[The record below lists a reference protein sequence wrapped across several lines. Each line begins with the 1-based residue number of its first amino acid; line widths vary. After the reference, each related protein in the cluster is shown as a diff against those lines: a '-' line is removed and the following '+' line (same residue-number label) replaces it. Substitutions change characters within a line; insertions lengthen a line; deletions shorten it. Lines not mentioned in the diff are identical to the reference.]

1 MYSSPSLPIKEEAD
15 EESFSSHK
23 RYYFGP
29 SRLLT
34 KRIHIKSNDGTLDFT
49 ITGGNYLQPIQVASV
64 VWASQAYLQGMRP
77 GDQIICVNGI
87 AFQQNIDY
95 TKALQILYSSNEL
108 DIIIRTLRINSL
120 DATLYDWYDPIQQRV
135 TSPPP
140 GNYLSNDAQLPYFE
154 RTVTISVEKGKR
166 LGLIIRGGA
175 EYGLGIFISGVDKG
189 SLSDQAGLSIGDQ
202 ILSVNGIDFLH
213 ITHSD
218 AVQLLRNIDK
228 MSFHLR
234 QINKLPK
241 PKDEIKKIN
250 NKSIRTSP
258 RVFPKIISKHKSLSD
273 VSSSSLIN
281 SKTNFFQQIIDTEDQ
296 LKVKHFLS
304 QYLQEKI
311 HIDQL
316 MKPLLQILIK
326 QNQQYRNEIIES
338 IRRFVRRND
347 LDRFDIYIIK
357 DDLTTLKLSHER
369 LIQTSLSSSRMSFHS
384 PIYNISKSVENLSIE
399 NDKRLIRPKSLFL
412 EEQIKQS
419 FDQFSPRIQRKFSI
433 DNKNVSMNNFYENN
447 NLLRKTKSLHN
458 VNKQEEFILLN
469 KSRTNLTIEQQNIIE
484 DFLKDYSL
492 PYPITIHKIRPTLG
506 VAIEGGFQDR
516 IPLPRIVYMQPD
528 GCAYVS
534 SGLRVGHVI
543 IGLNGYSMKEL
554 LHKEAALFI
563 ASSFKDKS
571 TSSMDLLVV
580 EPLTKEQKLSLLTNE
595 SFINCLPFG
604 KKIEKFDSSINVL
617 VIKYILTNLCLYLYT
632 FHLCL
637 TTICTPE
644 MYFNW
649 FLIIKNC
656 RFTYSSSHSSYTLAG
671 GIIVSIP
678 WTIVS
683 IYYLIQYGF
692 R

>member
-1 MYSSPSLPIKEEAD
+1 MYSSRSLSMKEEAD
-15 EESFSSHK
+15 DDSFSSHK

-77 GDQIICVNGI
+77 GDQIISVNGI

-140 GNYLSNDAQLPYFE
+140 GNYLSNDAQLPYCE

-166 LGLIIRGGA
+166 LGLTIRGGA
-175 EYGLGIFISGVDKG
+175 EYGLGIFISGVDKA

-241 PKDEIKKIN
+241 PKDEIKRIN

-258 RVFPKIISKHKSLSD
+258 RVFPKIISKNKSLSD
-273 VSSSSLIN
+273 VSSSSSSSLIN

-296 LKVKHFLS
+296 LKVKHLLS

-316 MKPLLQILIK
+316 IKPLLQILIK

-369 LIQTSLSSSRMSFHS
+369 LIQTSLSSSRIPFHS
-384 PIYNISKSVENLSIE
+384 PIYNMSKSVENLSIE
-399 NDKRLIRPKSLFL
+399 NDERLIRPKSLFL

-433 DNKNVSMNNFYENN
+433 ENKNVSMGNFYENN

-492 PYPITIHKIRPTLG
+492 PYPITIHKVRPTLG

-563 ASSFKDKS
+563 ASSFKDKN

-580 EPLTKEQKLSLLTNE
+580 EPLIKEQ
-595 SFINCLPFG
+595 
-604 KKIEKFDSSINVL
+604 
-617 VIKYILTNLCLYLYT
+617 
-632 FHLCL
+632 
-637 TTICTPE
+637 
-644 MYFNW
+644 
-649 FLIIKNC
+649 
-656 RFTYSSSHSSYTLAG
+656 
-671 GIIVSIP
+671 
-678 WTIVS
+678 
-683 IYYLIQYGF
+683 
-692 R
+692 